1 MLRDK
6 TRQILKKGHIEG
18 WDKLTDLE
26 QKEALDDLKKN
37 STKDEDYFRIAF
49 WLPQKIKEAKKNN
62 HKKK

>member
-26 QKEALDDLKKN
+26 QKEALDDLK
-37 STKDEDYFRIAF
+37 
-49 WLPQKIKEAKKNN
+49 IKEAKKNN